1 MKRIHIVG
9 SGPRTGTTLLAEV
22 MHTCFKIDHHCE
34 HEAPIC
40 TDEPKS
46 GAIFLTKLP
55 GEISS
60 VKWPLRLNSELY
72 VICVIR
78 DPRDSIVSRHGSQP
92 DVYWAGLRSWKEF
105 CKIFPKLAS
114 RPRFIYF
121 RYEDFVSEP
130 NKIQRHIKENIPFLN
145 ETHKFSDYHLLAT
158 PSVDSI
164 KALKSV
170 RPIAPVG
177 VGSWKKH
184 LPRIK
189 EQVSIHGDITSELI
203 AHGYEMNS
211 DWESAL
217 DGIEDREFPQNLPQF
232 ISVREHMRHAKTQW
246 IEVFN
251 ILCRR
256 INIDPRPIK
265 VPFIFFKTFFK
276 SLLKITLKPIL
287 IRFK

>member
-22 MHTCFKIDHHCE
+22 MHTCFDIDHHCE

-40 TDEPKS
+40 IDEPKS
-46 GAIFLTKLP
+46 GAVFLTKEP
-55 GEISS
+55 GEILSI
-60 VKWPLRLNSELY
+60 KWPLHLNPELY

-92 DVYWAGLRSWKEF
+92 DVYWTGLRYWKEF
-105 CKIFPKLAS
+105 FKIFPKLAS
-114 RPRFIYF
+114 HPRFIYF
-121 RYEDFVSEP
+121 TYEDFVSEP
-130 NKIQRHIKENIPFLN
+130 NKIQRYIKENIPFLN
-145 ETHKFSDYHLLAT
+145 ETHKFSDYHLVAT
-158 PSVDSI
+158 PSENSI

-177 VGSWKKH
+177 LGSWKQH
-184 LPRIK
+184 LTRVK

-203 AHGYEMNS
+203 AHGYEMNA
-211 DWESAL
+211 DWESTL
-217 DGIEDREFPQNLPQF
+217 GGIEDREFPQNRPQF
-232 ISVREHMRHAKTQW
+232 ISLRDRIRHAKIQW

-256 INIDPRPIK
+256 INIDPKPIK
-265 VPFIFFKTFFK
+265 APFIFLKAFLK

-287 IRFK
+287 NRAK